1 MDKTGREDV
10 LVNNAGYGQVGAFEE
25 LSIEEIKQQFETNF
39 FGVIRVTQAVL
50 PVMRKRGDGIIVTI
64 SSGAGIFGYPNGSA
78 YVSSKFALEG
88 LSESMA
94 YEIEP

>member
-10 LVNNAGYGQVGAFEE
+10 LVNYAGYGQVGAFEE

-50 PVMRKRGDGIIVTI
+50 PVMRKRGDGIIETI

-78 YVSSKFALEG
+78 
-88 LSESMA
+88 
-94 YEIEP
+94 